1 MILRQKFD
9 ELKKEKIFKIGKGDR
24 LFLVFCIVDDS
35 CNIQQIDFSFEHKKE
50 KGNGIA
56 IKCFSLQNGRWVCEK
71 STDIKEF
78 KDLAELQKNNFEG
91 IKDIA
96 DVVALLAKMLKAD
109 GIEKYIFTLQNED
122 EGIVYNVTCLSKDFR
137 IRKIMLNAR
146 DLSVIKQS
154 NYNLFDFFSIK

>member
-9 ELKKEKIFKIGKGDR
+9 ELKKEKIFKIGEGDR

-35 CNIQQIDFSFEHKKE
+35 CNIQQIDFSFEHRKA

-56 IKCFSLQNGRWVCEK
+56 IKCFSLQKGKWIFEK
-71 STDIKEF
+71 SADSREF
-78 KDLAELQKNNFEG
+78 KDLTELQKNNFEG

-96 DVVALLAKMLKAD
+96 DVVTLLAKMLKAD

-122 EGIVYNVTCLSKDFR
+122 EGVVYNVTCLSKDFR
-137 IRKIMLNAR
+137 IRKIMFDAR

-154 NYNLFDFFSIK
+154 DYNLFDFFSIR